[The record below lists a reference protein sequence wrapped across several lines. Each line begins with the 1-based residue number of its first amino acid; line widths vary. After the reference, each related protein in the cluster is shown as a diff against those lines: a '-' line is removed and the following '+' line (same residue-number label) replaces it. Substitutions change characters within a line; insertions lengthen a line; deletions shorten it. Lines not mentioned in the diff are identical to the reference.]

1 MSSGLREE
9 KKDGIQDGDQMKA
22 EELRKIIREVI
33 NEQDDKMALKGGS
46 KSPQML
52 KAEILETIKNIDVEK
67 IKPQELMFLNQ
78 MIGKMFELAT
88 AGDLVK
94 GKAAIQRA
102 FSMMSKGVP
111 KEKSQQ
117 TNEGYHHQMMG
128 GIQDDGHEVEM
139 ALSSLHKLEKYA
151 PKTAQMVSQ
160 YSDLP
165 GWVQSKI
172 TLAADYLGKVY
183 HYLDGKQHKGM
194 E

>member
-1 MSSGLREE
+1 MKAKDLRE
-9 KKDGIQDGDQMKA
+9 
-22 EELRKIIREVI
+22 LIREVLK
-33 NEQDDKMALKGGS
+33 EQDDKMALKSGS

-78 MIGKMFELAT
+78 MIGKMFELANT
-88 AGDLVK
+88 GDLVK
-94 GKAAIQRA
+94 GKVAIQRA
-102 FSMMSKGVP
+102 FSVMSKGVP

-128 GIQDDGHEVEM
+128 GIEDDGHEVHM
-139 ALSSLHKLEKYA
+139 AVSDLHKLEKYA
-151 PKTAQMVSQ
+151 PQVAELASQ